1 MRGSLTQRS
10 AGSWTI
16 QVSGGFD
23 DGGKRVRITQTV
35 RGNRKDAERA
45 LTKML
50 RDVDTG
56 TIAMSGATPFGKY
69 LTERWLP
76 HMRSRVGTEAW
87 ERYESL
93 VRVHV
98 VPRCGRVKLGKLK
111 AHHLQR
117 VVDEMIEDGAAA
129 ASVVKAK
136 VLIKASLDQAVRWQ
150 LLAVNPAAGISPP
163 TVRRAKLRIPTDKE
177 MRKLVDA
184 AAKTDYALP
193 VLLAAT
199 TGMRR
204 GEIVALTWSA
214 VDFDRTVKVEDVDVP
229 APAFHVLDGKT
240 NTARRTVSLPP
251 STVTALRAHKA
262 AQNER
267 RLLCGA
273 AWRDLGLVVDRGD
286 GSPLNPDSLSHA
298 FADIAED
305 VGLPDVR
312 LHDLRHGFAT
322 ALLRAGVNVKGV
334 SEALGHSR
342 SSFTMDVYQHVLP
355 GMGEQVAS
363 VIETALGEGGR

>member
-16 QVSGGFD
+16 QVSGGFN
-23 DGGKRVRITQTV
+23 DGGKRVRITQTI
-35 RGNRKDAERA
+35 RGTRKDAERA

-56 TIAMSGATPFGKY
+56 TIAMSGATPFGTY

-98 VPRCGRVKLGKLK
+98 VPRCGRVKLGKLRP
-111 AHHLQR
+111 HHLQATL
-117 VVDEMIEDGAAA
+117 DAMLTDGAAA
-129 ASVVKAK
+129 ASVVKAHRTMAGA
-136 VLIKASLDQAVRWQ
+136 LSQAVRWQ
-150 LLAVNPAAGISPP
+150 LLATNPAAGVSPP
-163 TVRRAKLRIPTDKE
+163 TVRKPKLRIPTAVE

-184 AAKTDYALP
+184 AADTDYALP

-204 GEIVALTWSA
+204 GEIVSLRWAD
-214 VDFDRTVKVEDVDVP
+214 VDEDVLYVVD
-229 APAFHVLDGKT
+229 AKT
-240 NTARRTVSLPP
+240 DTGRRTIHLPA
-251 STVTALRAHKA
+251 STVTALKHHRKDQA
-262 AQNER
+262 AQ
-267 RLLCGA
+267 RLLCGP
-273 AWRDLGLVVDRGD
+273 AWQDTDLVVDRGD
-286 GSPLNPDSLSHA
+286 GGPVNPDSLSHA

-322 ALLRAGVNVKGV
+322 ALLKAGVNVKVV

-342 SSFTMDVYQHVLP
+342 SSFTMDTYQHVLP

-363 VIETALGEGGR
+363 AIETALGD